1 MNSAMKYPL
10 VLSGINRTS
19 GLSVLLLTALFVLNL
34 TSLTA
39 QIPPPPNPPK
49 LVNDYT
55 GTLNQAQVSNLE
67 QKLVNYND
75 TTSTQIVVVLVEDL
89 ANYDVADFA
98 FKIGESWGVG
108 KAGSNNGA
116 VILIK
121 PKTDRSRGKAFIATG
136 YGLEGAIPDALAK
149 RIVDVEMIPSFSQG
163 DYYTG
168 IDNAVN
174 AIIRLASGEYTADQY
189 AQQDLGDAWFIP
201 IIIIIL
207 IIFLMKSSQS
217 SNQIGGSKSSSLPF
231 WTALWLASQAGRS
244 HSGSWGN
251 FSGGS
256 RGFGGGGGGFG
267 GFGGG
272 SFGGGGA
279 GGSW

>member
-1 MNSAMKYPL
+1 MKYLLANNSFKRNSIKVGL
-10 VLSGINRTS
+10 VVSILFLLFS
-19 GLSVLLLTALFVLNL
+19 SVLK
-34 TSLTA
+34 A
-39 QIPPPPNPPK
+39 QIPSPPNPPR
-49 LVNDYT
+49 LVNDFS
-55 GTLNQAQVSNLE
+55 GILSQSQISELE
-67 QKLVNYND
+67 RKLVDYND

-89 ANYDVADFA
+89 SNYEVADFA
-98 FKIGESWGVG
+98 FQIGESWGVG

-121 PKTDRSRGKAFIATG
+121 PKTERSRGKAYIATG

-168 IDNAVN
+168 IDNAIN
-174 AIIRLASGEYTADQY
+174 AIIGLASGEFTADKF
-189 AQQDLGDAWFIP
+189 AQEDIEGAWFIP
-201 IIIIIL
+201 IIIIII
-207 IIFLMKSSQS
+207 IIFLMKSSNS
-217 SNQIGGSKSSSLPF
+217 SNHIGGSKSSGLPF
-231 WTALWLASQAGRS
+231 WTALWLASQAGKS

-256 RGFGGGGGGFG
+256 RGFGGGGGFG

>member
-10 VLSGINRTS
+10 VLSGINRTY
-19 GLSVLLLTALFVLNL
+19 GLSTLFLGALFVLAL
-34 TSLTA
+34 TPLTA
-39 QIPPPPNPPK
+39 QIPQPPNPPR
-49 LVNDYT
+49 LVNDYS
-55 GTLNQAQVSNLE
+55 GTLNQSQISNLE
-67 QKLVNYND
+67 QKLVAYND
-75 TTSTQIVVVLVEDL
+75 STSTQLVVVLVEDL
-89 ANYDVADFA
+89 ANYDVSDFA
-98 FKIGESWGVG
+98 FSIGESWGVG

-136 YGLEGAIPDALAK
+136 YGLEGVIPDALAK
-149 RIVDVEMIPSFSQG
+149 RIVDMEMIPSFSQG

-168 IDNAVN
+168 IDNAIN
-174 AIIRLASGEYTADQY
+174 AIIGLASGEYAADKY
-189 AQQDLGDAWFIP
+189 QQEDLGGAWFIP
-201 IIIIIL
+201 ILIIIIV
-207 IIFLMKSSQS
+207 IFLMKSSQS
-217 SNQIGGSKSSSLPF
+217 SNQIGGSKSSNLPF
-231 WTALWLASQAGRS
+231 WTALWLASQAGKS